1 MNDRRAED
9 RTEPAAN
16 TAAQA
21 PAPADAADKNAASRK
36 RADRDRDDD
45 EPWRHAPVAPRD
57 ESPAKSLGRA
67 VSEVVTG
74 PLEVDTAKDRT
85 KP

>member
-1 MNDRRAED
+1 V
-9 RTEPAAN
+9 PAA
-16 TAAQA
+16 A
-21 PAPADAADKNAASRK
+21 PDQNEASKK
-36 RADRDRDDD
+36 REGRGWDDDD

-67 VSEVVTG
+67 VSEVVIG
-74 PLEVDTAKDRT
+74 PLEHEDAGKDRT